1 MAWLTK
7 KRPLAGLA
15 QDAPNA
21 VPEDVDGDS
30 VTDWSSD
37 DPTGS
42 IMVVHERLA
51 SASPATAPVPAGP
64 VLEGA
69 LSATDVEKLDGLMQQ
84 MRCDLSRGHH
94 LEASVLLA
102 ERLKAS
108 RIDLT
113 GEQRDALVADLAPVD
128 FARHAREKREAEADA
143 DADSAANSSTEG
155 HRS

>member
-7 KRPLAGLA
+7 KSPLAGLA
-15 QDAPNA
+15 QDAPHA
-21 VPEDVDGDS
+21 VPEDVDGDA

-69 LSATDVEKLDGLMQQ
+69 LSATDAEKLDGLMQQ
-84 MRCDLSRGHH
+84 MQYDLSRGHH
-94 LEASVLLA
+94 LEADALLA

-113 GEQRDALVADLAPVD
+113 DEQRDALVASLAPVD
-128 FARHAREKREAEADA
+128 FARHARETREAEE
-143 DADSAANSSTEG
+143 AAEVGSGDDGTTEG
-155 HRS
+155 TAS

>member
-1 MAWLTK
+1 MSWLTRK
-7 KRPLAGLA
+7 SPLAGLA
-15 QDAPNA
+15 QDAPSA

-51 SASPATAPVPAGP
+51 SASPATAPVPSGP

-84 MRCDLSRGHH
+84 MQYDLSRGHH
-94 LEASVLLA
+94 LEAHELLA

-113 GEQRDALVADLAPVD
+113 DDQRGALVASLAPVD
-128 FARHAREKREAEADA
+128 FARHAREKREAEATA
-143 DADSAANSSTEG
+143 DADPSATSTTEG
-155 HRS
+155 TAS

>member
-1 MAWLTK
+1 MAWLTRK
-7 KRPLAGLA
+7 SPLAGLA
-15 QDAPNA
+15 QDVPNA

-51 SASPATAPVPAGP
+51 SASPASSPLPSGP

-69 LSATDVEKLDGLMQQ
+69 LSATDAEKLDGLMQQ
-84 MRCDLSRGHH
+84 MRYDLSRGHH
-94 LEASVLLA
+94 REASQLLA

-108 RIDLT
+108 RIELT
-113 GEQRDALVADLAPVD
+113 DEQRDALVADLQAVD
-128 FARHAREKREAEADA
+128 FARHAREKRDA
-143 DADSAANSSTEG
+143 DADSAATGTTEG
-155 HRS
+155 QAS

>member
-7 KRPLAGLA
+7 RPSLAGLA
-15 QDAPNA
+15 QDAPSA
-21 VPEDVDGDS
+21 VTEDVDGDA

-42 IMVVHERLA
+42 IMVVHERIA
-51 SASPATAPVPAGP
+51 SMSPATAPVPAGP
-64 VLEGA
+64 VLDGA

-84 MRCDLSRGHH
+84 MQYDLSRGHH
-94 LEASVLLA
+94 LEAHQLLA

-113 GEQRDALVADLAPVD
+113 DEQRDALVASLASVD
-128 FARHAREKREAEADA
+128 FARHARETREAEAVA
-143 DADSAANSSTEG
+143 DAESAPTSTTEG
-155 HRS
+155 TAS